1 MFTIIY
7 YTEIFPRESYENMY
21 IVYAGIAA
29 ILICMIFSSE
39 KLNHAFM
46 AVFNKAT
53 AAVMDQN
60 SAAGKRIKLLAIII
74 VLFLFALDAKDVII
88 EFMP

>member
-1 MFTIIY
+1 
-7 YTEIFPRESYENMY
+7 
-21 IVYAGIAA
+21 
-29 ILICMIFSSE
+29 
-39 KLNHAFM
+39 M

-53 AAVMDQN
+53 AVVMDQN

-74 VLFLFALDAKDVII
+74 MLFLFALDAKDVII